1 MSHGV
6 NEICALAG
14 LRNCYVLLETIWCLK
29 DAIQW
34 FIPILPLFP
43 HVHIRKHFLLLVL
56 TLVCV
61 CAQSCLTLHAP
72 LDCSPPSYSV
82 HGISQARIL
91 EWVAIA
97 FSSRSSRSR
106 GRTHVSCVSCIVR
119 QILCH

>member
-29 DAIQW
+29 DALQW

-43 HVHIRKHFLLLVL
+43 HVHIRRHFLLLVL

-72 LDCSPPSYSV
+72 LGCSPPSYSV

-97 FSSRSSRSR
+97 FSRGSS
-106 GRTHVSCVSCIVR
+106 
-119 QILCH
+119 